1 MTKIV
6 VIGSFVVGQTIRVP
20 RLPALGESLVGDSFD
35 LGPGGKGSNQ
45 AIAARRLGAQVEM
58 LACIGDD
65 LFAGMVEPLYAHEGI
80 ATHQIHRLAGAKKG
94 VAFINVLPSGE
105 NWITVDPGANLLMT
119 AAHVEAI
126 EEQIATSDVVMAQ
139 LETATPAVA
148 KAMQLGRKHGVLTV
162 LNPAPARALPADLL
176 ANVDLLTPNQ
186 TETRILQGL
195 APDDPTPTLELARR
209 LLAVGVKQIVV
220 TQGAQGALIVTPDT
234 LLPVPSATIQAVDV
248 TGAGDCFNAALAVAL
263 GEGLSLQEAVQRAC
277 YAGAYTARHLGVI
290 PGLPTRVQLEEF
302 IAGLP
307 SAAKAKS

>member
-1 MTKIV
+1 MPKIT

-45 AIAARRLGAQVEM
+45 AIAAARLGAQVEM

-65 LFAGMVEPLYAHEGI
+65 MFAGMVEPLYAQEGI
-80 ATHQIHRLAGAKKG
+80 ATRHLHRLSGAKTG

-105 NWITVDPGANLLMT
+105 NWITVDPGANLLMS

-126 EEQIATSDVVMAQ
+126 DALIATSDVVMAQ

-162 LNPAPARALPADLL
+162 LNPAPARALPPDLL

-195 APDDPTPTLELARR
+195 APDDPTPTPELARR
-209 LLAVGVKQIVV
+209 LLAVGVKRIVV

-234 LLPVPSATIQAVDV
+234 LIHVPSATIQAVDV
-248 TGAGDCFNAALAVAL
+248 TGAGDSFNAALAVAL
-263 GEGLSLQEAVQRAC
+263 GEGLALPDAVQRAC

-302 IAGLP
+302 IRNQSLNM
-307 SAAKAKS
+307 